1 MGCLCCKPS
10 AIEDS
15 KESPRER
22 LSSKASSEWR
32 ASRVTSSRREEVHR
46 AKDRYDSND
55 GRAMLIDKQANGS
68 VRLHSEHLE
77 RKREKT
83 EYVVAQ
89 YPGMGMV
96 PKATEGEQI
105 AAGWPSWL
113 AAVAGEAI
121 RGWTPRR
128 ADSFQKLDKV
138 CSFRHL
144 SLQSYTAFFVMR
156 MLMDQCRR
164 SFFSSKMLTCFID
177 QFNHSTWSHFI
188 DFIIEIAF
196 GRIYTTLQLT
206 CFLVVHMDFPNQKI
220 EKKKKC

>member
-22 LSSKASSEWR
+22 LSSKASLEWR

-55 GRAMLIDKQANGS
+55 GRTMLIDKQANGS

-77 RKREKT
+77 RKKEKM

-89 YPGMGMV
+89 YPGMGTV

-138 CSFRHL
+138 CSFCHL
-144 SLQSYTAFFVMR
+144 SLLCHENA
-156 MLMDQCRR
+156 CG
-164 SFFSSKMLTCFID
+164 
-177 QFNHSTWSHFI
+177 STQTI
-188 DFIIEIAF
+188 DFF
-196 GRIYTTLQLT
+196 
-206 CFLVVHMDFPNQKI
+206 F
-220 EKKKKC
+220 